1 MTASEIQIA
10 ATDEDM
16 EQRIR
21 PLVNDILERFNQ
33 ENISPSEA
41 GMVVLSLIYR
51 LMTVLEENP
60 EARRFFILT
69 LINLINNFLAGE
81 VEGRD

>member
-10 ATDEDM
+10 ATDEEM

-51 LMTVLEENP
+51 LMTILEETP